1 MTAATAFTLCEQ
13 IGRLWAANSSLGLTF
28 AESRSADQ
36 ANISAGPMP
45 PRANRLSPGVSITPE
60 VTAPSE
66 AQSPTHAMGVAIE
79 VRAQTQRLALA
90 VLEELHLI
98 LFPDDRPYAP
108 VAGTIHGQSVVGLF
122 GAPPATLDGE
132 ATLWRIIEAQPAQIP
147 TVVIGAPGTGRGEE
161 GEELATMT
169 LRVLAV
175 RQTINAPTIAFRVWV
190 SGDYSEATI
199 EVDGTSVKVVRNNG
213 VLVQTVLL
221 FSAYATI
228 ALMRAAIDALDGVT
242 CEANAEADALASAD
256 LDLLSETDILGRLNA
271 TDLVVGV

>member
-28 AESRSADQ
+28 AEARSADQ
-36 ANISAGPMP
+36 ANIYAGPMP
-45 PRANRLSPGVSITPE
+45 ARANRLSPGVSITPD

-66 AQSPTHAMGVAIE
+66 AMSPTHAMGVAIE
-79 VRAQTQRLALA
+79 VRAETQRLALA

-122 GAPPATLDGE
+122 GAPPTTLDGE
-132 ATLWRIIEAQPAQIP
+132 AVLWRMIEVQPAQIP

-169 LRVLAV
+169 LRVLAC
-175 RQTINAPTIAFRVWV
+175 RQTLNTPTVAFRVWV

-199 EVDGTSVKVVRNNG
+199 AVDGNGVTIERNNG
-213 VLVQTVLL
+213 VPAQTILL
-221 FSAYATI
+221 FTGYPTV
-228 ALMRAAIDALDGVT
+228 ALLRAALDAIAGVNV
-242 CEANAEADALASAD
+242 EANAEADALASAD
-256 LDLLSETDILGRLNA
+256 LELMSETNILGRLNA
-271 TDLVVGV
+271 ADLVVGV